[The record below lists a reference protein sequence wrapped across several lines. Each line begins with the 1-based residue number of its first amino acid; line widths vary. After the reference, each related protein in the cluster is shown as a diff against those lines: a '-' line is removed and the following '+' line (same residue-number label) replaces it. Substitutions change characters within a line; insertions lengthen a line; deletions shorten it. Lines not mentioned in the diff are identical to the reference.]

1 MATISDMIKIQLGLE
16 TAEFNKSLQKSKE
29 NIQKTSSE
37 LAKGADQ
44 VAGKAIGQIAG
55 IARMVAAPLAGAMSI
70 GSMIK
75 SYFGGVAQVAQM
87 TGAYSPKLDEW
98 RKKRALLNRVTAE
111 DIQLYKKS
119 REALTKFQITL
130 ADISAKVMRQASPA
144 FKYFVEKLE
153 KVSEWM
159 DAHSDDIVRFITVL
173 AGVIATALTPALLKM
188 AAALLLNPITWIVAA
203 LVGLAL
209 VIDDLIVWL
218 QGGES
223 ALDAFWSQFGSRE
236 QVLAK
241 IQTAIKLT
249 VATLEAMWESLR
261 AGVKA
266 AVDWFGEFWSSC
278 NGTER
283 VINTLKDVFHSVVQT
298 VKDVIAIWDALVDS
312 MKKTGFL
319 DDLANAFDGA
329 LSFILGAFKLFFS
342 ALQAIFGLIKG
353 LLTGDWGSFK
363 EAVSKA
369 VESAEEAFSGLLKII
384 GSVLNQLWELSKE
397 IFGRIGSSLTGV
409 IFSAVEGVKNTLLSL
424 FESVKAIVNQ
434 VEEQIKEALT
444 FSAVEGAKNTL
455 LSLFESVRAIV
466 NQVAEQIKETLTSI
480 GDSIKSSISDVVDG
494 IKSAFT
500 GLLDTG
506 KDVLNQLW
514 ELSKEIFGRIGS
526 SITGVIFSAVEGAKN
541 TLLSLFE
548 SVKAIVNQ
556 VEEQIKETLTRIG
569 DSIKSSISDAIDG
582 IKSAFTGLLD
592 TVKSVLT
599 QIWEMA
605 KEIFAHIGTALKEAL
620 TPDLDKWSKKLN
632 PMNWFSDDD
641 DEKKEND
648 TGTDSRAEPVAQM
661 QPKTPVEAET
671 ETRTPPSDVF
681 SDLSQMQNSGQVA
694 ERNVVNNSSNSNRTS
709 VDSHATVNI
718 TTNNPAVAD
727 AVVEQVAPVGD
738 SSAYVDQSVVA
749 IS

>member
-75 SYFGGVAQVAQM
+75 SYFGGVAQVAQL
-87 TGAYSPKLDEW
+87 TGAYSPQLDEW

-130 ADISAKVMRQASPA
+130 ADISAKVIRQASPA

-188 AAALLLNPITWIVAA
+188 AAALLFNPITWIVAA
-203 LVGLAL
+203 LVGLAM

-223 ALDAFWSQFGSRE
+223 ALDSFWAQFGSRE

-241 IQTAIKLT
+241 IQAALKLT
-249 VATLEAMWESLR
+249 VATLESMWESLK

-353 LLTGDWGSFK
+353 LLTGDWGSFR

-409 IFSAVEGVKNTLLSL
+409 ILSAVEDVKNSLLSL
-424 FESVKAIVNQ
+424 LGSVESIINR
-434 VEEQIKEALT
+434 VEEQI
-444 FSAVEGAKNTL
+444 
-455 LSLFESVRAIV
+455 R
-466 NQVAEQIKETLTSI
+466 ETLAGI
-480 GDSIKSSISDVVDG
+480 GNSIKTTI
-494 IKSAFT
+494 A
-500 GLLDTG
+500 
-506 KDVLNQLW
+506 
-514 ELSKEIFGRIGS
+514 
-526 SITGVIFSAVEGAKN
+526 
-541 TLLSLFE
+541 
-548 SVKAIVNQ
+548 
-556 VEEQIKETLTRIG
+556 
-569 DSIKSSISDAIDG
+569 DAIDG
-582 IKSAFTGLLD
+582 IKAAFTGLLD
-592 TVKSVLT
+592 TVKSVLN
-599 QIWEMA
+599 QIWESA
-605 KEIFAHIGTALKEAL
+605 KEIFDHIGTALKEAL
-620 TPDLDKWSKKLN
+620 TPDLDKWGKKLN
-632 PMNWFSDDD
+632 PVNWFSDDA
-641 DEKKEND
+641 DEKKESD
-648 TGTDSRAEPVAQM
+648 TKTETRAESVVQT
-661 QPKTPVEAET
+661 QPKAPAET
-671 ETRTPPSDVF
+671 ERETRTTPRYVF
-681 SDLSQMQNSGQVA
+681 SDLSQMQSSGQAA
-694 ERNVVNNSSNSNRTS
+694 ERNVVNNSSNLNRTS

-718 TTNNPAVAD
+718 TTNNPAVAG

>member
-203 LVGLAL
+203 LVGLGL

-223 ALDAFWSQFGSRE
+223 ALDAFWSMFGSRE

-249 VATLEAMWESLR
+249 VATLEAMWESLK

-369 VESAEEAFSGLLKII
+369 VESAEEAFSGLRKIV

-409 IFSAVEGVKNTLLSL
+409 IL
-424 FESVKAIVNQ
+424 
-434 VEEQIKEALT
+434 
-444 FSAVEGAKNTL
+444 SAVEGAKNTL
-455 LSLFESVRAIV
+455 LSLFESV
-466 NQVAEQIKETLTSI
+466 
-480 GDSIKSSISDVVDG
+480 
-494 IKSAFT
+494 
-500 GLLDTG
+500 
-506 KDVLNQLW
+506 
-514 ELSKEIFGRIGS
+514 GS
-526 SITGVIFSAVEGAKN
+526 
-541 TLLSLFE
+541 
-548 SVKAIVNQ
+548 IVNQ

-641 DEKKEND
+641 DKKKEND
-648 TGTDSRAEPVAQM
+648 TGTDSRAEPVAQT

-681 SDLSQMQNSGQVA
+681 SDLSQMQNSGQAA

>member
-87 TGAYSPKLDEW
+87 TGAYSPQLDEW

-188 AAALLLNPITWIVAA
+188 AAALLFNPITWIVAA
-203 LVGLAL
+203 LVGLAM

-223 ALDAFWSQFGSRE
+223 ALDSFWAQFGSRE
-236 QVLAK
+236 QVLTK
-241 IQTAIKLT
+241 IQAAIKLT
-249 VATLEAMWESLR
+249 VATLESMWESLK

-353 LLTGDWGSFK
+353 LLTGDWGSFR

-369 VESAEEAFSGLLKII
+369 VESAEETFSGLLKIV

-409 IFSAVEGVKNTLLSL
+409 IFSAVEEAKNSLLSL
-424 FESVKAIVNQ
+424 LASVQSIINR
-434 VEEQIKEALT
+434 VEEQVQEI
-444 FSAVEGAKNTL
+444 
-455 LSLFESVRAIV
+455 LS
-466 NQVAEQIKETLTSI
+466 KI
-480 GDSIKSSISDVVDG
+480 GNSIK
-494 IKSAFT
+494 
-500 GLLDTG
+500 DT
-506 KDVLNQLW
+506 
-514 ELSKEIFGRIGS
+514 
-526 SITGVIFSAVEGAKN
+526 
-541 TLLSLFE
+541 
-548 SVKAIVNQ
+548 
-556 VEEQIKETLTRIG
+556 
-569 DSIKSSISDAIDG
+569 ISDAIDG
-582 IKSAFTGLLD
+582 IKAAFTGLLD
-592 TVKSVLT
+592 TVKTVLT
-599 QIWEMA
+599 QIWESA
-605 KEIFAHIGTALKEAL
+605 KEIFDHIGTALKEAL

-632 PMNWFSDDD
+632 PVNWFSDEA
-641 DEKKEND
+641 DEKKESDAETD
-648 TGTDSRAEPVAQM
+648 TRAESVVQT
-661 QPKTPVEAET
+661 QPKAPAEAES
-671 ETRTPPSDVF
+671 ETRTTPRYVF
-681 SDLSQMQNSGQVA
+681 SDLSQMQSSGQAA
-694 ERNVVNNSSNSNRTS
+694 ERNVVNNSSNLNRTS

-718 TTNNPAVAD
+718 TTNNPAVAG

>member
-87 TGAYSPKLDEW
+87 TGAYSPQLDEW

-188 AAALLLNPITWIVAA
+188 AAALLFNPITWIVAA
-203 LVGLAL
+203 LVGLAM

-223 ALDAFWSQFGSRE
+223 ALDSFWSQFGSRE

-241 IQTAIKLT
+241 IQAAIKLT
-249 VATLEAMWESLR
+249 VATLESMWESLK

-363 EAVSKA
+363 EAVLKS

-409 IFSAVEGVKNTLLSL
+409 IFSAVEEAKNSLLSL
-424 FESVKAIVNQ
+424 FGSVESIINQ
-434 VEEQIKEALT
+434 VEKQIREVLT
-444 FSAVEGAKNTL
+444 EIGNSIKNT
-455 LSLFESVRAIV
+455 
-466 NQVAEQIKETLTSI
+466 
-480 GDSIKSSISDVVDG
+480 
-494 IKSAFT
+494 
-500 GLLDTG
+500 
-506 KDVLNQLW
+506 
-514 ELSKEIFGRIGS
+514 
-526 SITGVIFSAVEGAKN
+526 
-541 TLLSLFE
+541 
-548 SVKAIVNQ
+548 
-556 VEEQIKETLTRIG
+556 
-569 DSIKSSISDAIDG
+569 ISDAIDG
-582 IKSAFTGLLD
+582 IKAAFTGLLD
-592 TVKSVLT
+592 TVKSVLN
-599 QIWEMA
+599 QIWESA
-605 KEIFAHIGTALKEAL
+605 KEIFDHIGTALKEAL

-632 PMNWFSDDD
+632 PVNWFSDEA
-641 DEKKEND
+641 DEKKESD
-648 TGTDSRAEPVAQM
+648 TWTDTRTEPVAQT
-661 QPKTPVEAET
+661 QPKAPAGAET
-671 ETRTPPSDVF
+671 ETRTTPRYVF
-681 SDLSQMQNSGQVA
+681 SDLSQMQSSGQAA
-694 ERNVVNNSSNSNRTS
+694 ERNVVNNSSNLNRTN

-718 TTNNPAVAD
+718 TTNNPAVAG

>member
-87 TGAYSPKLDEW
+87 TGAYSPQLEEW

-188 AAALLLNPITWIVAA
+188 AAALLFNPITWIVAA
-203 LVGLAL
+203 LVGLAM

-223 ALDAFWSQFGSRE
+223 ALDSFWAQFGSRE

-241 IQTAIKLT
+241 IQAAIKLT
-249 VATLEAMWESLR
+249 VATLESMWKSLK

-369 VESAEEAFSGLLKII
+369 VESAEETFSGLLKIV

-409 IFSAVEGVKNTLLSL
+409 IFSAVEDVKNSLLSL
-424 FESVKAIVNQ
+424 LGSVESIINR
-434 VEEQIKEALT
+434 VEEQI
-444 FSAVEGAKNTL
+444 
-455 LSLFESVRAIV
+455 R
-466 NQVAEQIKETLTSI
+466 ETLAGI
-480 GDSIKSSISDVVDG
+480 GNSIKATI
-494 IKSAFT
+494 A
-500 GLLDTG
+500 
-506 KDVLNQLW
+506 
-514 ELSKEIFGRIGS
+514 
-526 SITGVIFSAVEGAKN
+526 
-541 TLLSLFE
+541 
-548 SVKAIVNQ
+548 
-556 VEEQIKETLTRIG
+556 
-569 DSIKSSISDAIDG
+569 DAIDG
-582 IKSAFTGLLD
+582 IKAAFTGLLD
-592 TVKSVLT
+592 TVKSVLN
-599 QIWEMA
+599 QIWESA
-605 KEIFAHIGTALKEAL
+605 KEIFDHIGTALKESL
-620 TPDLDKWSKKLN
+620 TPDLAKWSKKLN
-632 PMNWFSDDD
+632 PVNWFSDDA
-641 DEKKEND
+641 DEKKESD
-648 TGTDSRAEPVAQM
+648 TETDTRAESVVQT
-661 QPKTPVEAET
+661 QPKAPAEAES
-671 ETRTPPSDVF
+671 ETRTTPRYVF
-681 SDLSQMQNSGQVA
+681 SDLSQMQSSGQAA
-694 ERNVVNNSSNSNRTS
+694 ERNVVNNSSNLNRTS

-718 TTNNPAVAD
+718 TTNNPAVAG
-727 AVVEQVAPVGD
+727 AVVEQVTPVGD

>member
-1 MATISDMIKIQLGLE
+1 MATIADMIKIQLGLE

-87 TGAYSPKLDEW
+87 TGAYSPQLEEW

-188 AAALLLNPITWIVAA
+188 AAALLFNPITWIVAA
-203 LVGLAL
+203 LVGLAM

-223 ALDAFWSQFGSRE
+223 ALDSFWAQFGSRE

-241 IQTAIKLT
+241 IQAAIKLT
-249 VATLEAMWESLR
+249 VATLESMWESLK

-409 IFSAVEGVKNTLLSL
+409 IFSAVEEAKNSLLSL
-424 FESVKAIVNQ
+424 LASVQAIINR
-434 VEEQIKEALT
+434 VEEQVQEI
-444 FSAVEGAKNTL
+444 
-455 LSLFESVRAIV
+455 LSKIV
-466 NQVAEQIKETLTSI
+466 N
-480 GDSIKSSISDVVDG
+480 SIK
-494 IKSAFT
+494 
-500 GLLDTG
+500 DT
-506 KDVLNQLW
+506 
-514 ELSKEIFGRIGS
+514 
-526 SITGVIFSAVEGAKN
+526 
-541 TLLSLFE
+541 
-548 SVKAIVNQ
+548 
-556 VEEQIKETLTRIG
+556 
-569 DSIKSSISDAIDG
+569 ISDAIDG
-582 IKSAFTGLLD
+582 IKAAFTGLLD
-592 TVKSVLT
+592 TVKTVLT
-599 QIWEMA
+599 QIWESA
-605 KEIFAHIGTALKEAL
+605 KEIFDHIGTALKEAL

-632 PMNWFSDDD
+632 PVNWFSDEA
-641 DEKKEND
+641 DEKKESD
-648 TGTDSRAEPVAQM
+648 TETYTRAESVVQT
-661 QPKTPVEAET
+661 QPKAPADAER
-671 ETRTPPSDVF
+671 ETRTSPRYVF
-681 SDLSQMQNSGQVA
+681 SDLSQMQSSGQAA
-694 ERNVVNNSSNSNRTS
+694 ERNVVNNSSNLNRTS

-718 TTNNPAVAD
+718 TTNNPAVAG

>member
-188 AAALLLNPITWIVAA
+188 AAALLFNPITWIVAA
-203 LVGLAL
+203 LVGLAM

-249 VATLEAMWESLR
+249 VATLEAMWESLK

-283 VINTLKDVFHSVVQT
+283 VVNTLKDVFHSVVQT

-369 VESAEEAFSGLLKII
+369 VESAEEAFSGLLKIV
-384 GSVLNQLWELSKE
+384 GS
-397 IFGRIGSSLTGV
+397 
-409 IFSAVEGVKNTLLSL
+409 
-424 FESVKAIVNQ
+424 
-434 VEEQIKEALT
+434 
-444 FSAVEGAKNTL
+444 
-455 LSLFESVRAIV
+455 
-466 NQVAEQIKETLTSI
+466 
-480 GDSIKSSISDVVDG
+480 
-494 IKSAFT
+494 
-500 GLLDTG
+500 
-506 KDVLNQLW
+506 VLNQLW

-556 VEEQIKETLTRIG
+556 VEEQIKEVLTRIG
-569 DSIKSSISDAIDG
+569 DPIKSSISDAVDG

-605 KEIFAHIGTALKEAL
+605 KEIFDHIGTALKEAL

-641 DEKKEND
+641 DEKKENN
-648 TGTDSRAEPVAQM
+648 TGTDSRAESVVQT
-661 QPKTPVEAET
+661 QPKAPAET
-671 ETRTPPSDVF
+671 ERETRTTPRYVF
-681 SDLSQMQNSGQVA
+681 SDLSQMQNSGQAA
-694 ERNVVNNSSNSNRTS
+694 ERNVVNNSSNLNRTS

-718 TTNNPAVAD
+718 TTNNPAVAG
-727 AVVEQVAPVGD
+727 AVVEQVAPGGD
-738 SSAYVDQSVVA
+738 SSAYVDQSVMA

>member
-44 VAGKAIGQIAG
+44 VAGRAIGQIAG

-159 DAHSDDIVRFITVL
+159 DDHSDDIVRFITVL

-249 VATLEAMWESLR
+249 VATLEAMWESLK

-283 VINTLKDVFHSVVQT
+283 VVGTLKDVFHSVAQT

-397 IFGRIGSSLTGV
+397 IFGRIGSSIAGV
-409 IFSAVEGVKNTLLSL
+409 IFSAVE
-424 FESVKAIVNQ
+424 E
-434 VEEQIKEALT
+434 
-444 FSAVEGAKNTL
+444 
-455 LSLFESVRAIV
+455 
-466 NQVAEQIKETLTSI
+466 
-480 GDSIKSSISDVVDG
+480 
-494 IKSAFT
+494 
-500 GLLDTG
+500 
-506 KDVLNQLW
+506 
-514 ELSKEIFGRIGS
+514 
-526 SITGVIFSAVEGAKN
+526 AKN

-556 VEEQIKETLTRIG
+556 VEEQIKEVLTRIG
-569 DSIKSSISDAIDG
+569 DSIKSSISDAVDG

-620 TPDLDKWSKKLN
+620 TPDIDEWSKKLN

-648 TGTDSRAEPVAQM
+648 TGTDSRAEPVAQT
-661 QPKTPVEAET
+661 QPKAPAEAEG
-671 ETRTPPSDVF
+671 ETRTTPRYVF
-681 SDLSQMQNSGQVA
+681 SDLSQMQSSGQAA
-694 ERNVVNNSSNSNRTS
+694 ERNVVNNSSNLNRTS

-727 AVVEQVAPVGD
+727 AVVEQVAPVRD

>member
-1 MATISDMIKIQLGLE
+1 MATIADMIKIQLGLE

-87 TGAYSPKLDEW
+87 TGAYSPQLEEW

-188 AAALLLNPITWIVAA
+188 AAALLFNPITWIVAA
-203 LVGLAL
+203 LVGLAM

-223 ALDAFWSQFGSRE
+223 ALDSFWAQFGSRE

-241 IQTAIKLT
+241 IQAAIKLT
-249 VATLEAMWESLR
+249 VATLESMWKSLK

-369 VESAEEAFSGLLKII
+369 VESAEETFSGLLKIV

-409 IFSAVEGVKNTLLSL
+409 IFSAVEDVKNSLLSL
-424 FESVKAIVNQ
+424 LGSVESIINR
-434 VEEQIKEALT
+434 VEEQI
-444 FSAVEGAKNTL
+444 
-455 LSLFESVRAIV
+455 R
-466 NQVAEQIKETLTSI
+466 ETLAGI
-480 GDSIKSSISDVVDG
+480 GNSIKATI
-494 IKSAFT
+494 A
-500 GLLDTG
+500 
-506 KDVLNQLW
+506 
-514 ELSKEIFGRIGS
+514 
-526 SITGVIFSAVEGAKN
+526 
-541 TLLSLFE
+541 
-548 SVKAIVNQ
+548 
-556 VEEQIKETLTRIG
+556 
-569 DSIKSSISDAIDG
+569 DAIDG
-582 IKSAFTGLLD
+582 IKAAFTGLLD
-592 TVKSVLT
+592 TVKSVLN
-599 QIWEMA
+599 QIWESA
-605 KEIFAHIGTALKEAL
+605 KAIFDHIGTALKESL

-632 PMNWFSDDD
+632 PVNWFSDDA
-641 DEKKEND
+641 DEKKESD
-648 TGTDSRAEPVAQM
+648 TETDTRAESVVQT
-661 QPKTPVEAET
+661 QPKAPAEAES
-671 ETRTPPSDVF
+671 ETRTTPRYVF
-681 SDLSQMQNSGQVA
+681 SDLSQMQSSGQAA
-694 ERNVVNNSSNSNRTS
+694 ERNVVNNSSNLNRTS

-718 TTNNPAVAD
+718 TTNNPAVAG
-727 AVVEQVAPVGD
+727 AVVEQVTPVGD

>member
-87 TGAYSPKLDEW
+87 TGAYSPQLDEW

-188 AAALLLNPITWIVAA
+188 AAALLFNPITWIVAA
-203 LVGLAL
+203 LVGLAM

-223 ALDAFWSQFGSRE
+223 ALDSFWAQFGSRE

-241 IQTAIKLT
+241 IQAAIKLT
-249 VATLEAMWESLR
+249 VATLESMWESLK

-283 VINTLKDVFHSVVQT
+283 VINTLKAVFHSVVQT

-312 MKKTGFL
+312 MKKTRFL

-409 IFSAVEGVKNTLLSL
+409 IFSAVEEAKNSLLSL
-424 FESVKAIVNQ
+424 LGSVESIINR
-434 VEEQIKEALT
+434 VEEQVQEI
-444 FSAVEGAKNTL
+444 
-455 LSLFESVRAIV
+455 LSKIV
-466 NQVAEQIKETLTSI
+466 N
-480 GDSIKSSISDVVDG
+480 SIK
-494 IKSAFT
+494 
-500 GLLDTG
+500 DT
-506 KDVLNQLW
+506 
-514 ELSKEIFGRIGS
+514 
-526 SITGVIFSAVEGAKN
+526 
-541 TLLSLFE
+541 
-548 SVKAIVNQ
+548 
-556 VEEQIKETLTRIG
+556 
-569 DSIKSSISDAIDG
+569 ISDAIDG
-582 IKSAFTGLLD
+582 IEAAFTGLLD
-592 TVKSVLT
+592 TVKSVLN
-599 QIWEMA
+599 QIWESA
-605 KEIFAHIGTALKEAL
+605 KEIFDHIGTALKEAL

-632 PMNWFSDDD
+632 PVNWFSDDA
-641 DEKKEND
+641 DEKKESD
-648 TGTDSRAEPVAQM
+648 TETDTRAESVVQT
-661 QPKTPVEAET
+661 QPKAPAEAES
-671 ETRTPPSDVF
+671 ETRTTPRYVF
-681 SDLSQMQNSGQVA
+681 SDLSQMQSSGQAA
-694 ERNVVNNSSNSNRTS
+694 ERNVVNNSSNLNRTS

-718 TTNNPAVAD
+718 TTNNPAVAG

>member
-87 TGAYSPKLDEW
+87 TGAYSPQLEEW

-188 AAALLLNPITWIVAA
+188 AAALLFNPITWIVAA
-203 LVGLAL
+203 LVGLAM

-223 ALDAFWSQFGSRE
+223 ALDSFWAQFGSRE

-241 IQTAIKLT
+241 IQAAIKLT
-249 VATLEAMWESLR
+249 VATLESMWKSLK

-369 VESAEEAFSGLLKII
+369 VESAEETFSGLLKIV

-409 IFSAVEGVKNTLLSL
+409 IFSAVEDVKNSLLSL
-424 FESVKAIVNQ
+424 LGSVESIINR
-434 VEEQIKEALT
+434 VEEQI
-444 FSAVEGAKNTL
+444 
-455 LSLFESVRAIV
+455 R
-466 NQVAEQIKETLTSI
+466 ETLAGI
-480 GDSIKSSISDVVDG
+480 GNSIKATI
-494 IKSAFT
+494 A
-500 GLLDTG
+500 
-506 KDVLNQLW
+506 
-514 ELSKEIFGRIGS
+514 
-526 SITGVIFSAVEGAKN
+526 
-541 TLLSLFE
+541 
-548 SVKAIVNQ
+548 
-556 VEEQIKETLTRIG
+556 
-569 DSIKSSISDAIDG
+569 DAIDG
-582 IKSAFTGLLD
+582 IKAAFTGLLD
-592 TVKSVLT
+592 TVKSVLN
-599 QIWEMA
+599 QIWESA
-605 KEIFAHIGTALKEAL
+605 KAIFDHIGTALKESL

-632 PMNWFSDDD
+632 PVNWFSDDA
-641 DEKKEND
+641 DEKKESD
-648 TGTDSRAEPVAQM
+648 TETDTRAESVVQT
-661 QPKTPVEAET
+661 QPKAPAEAES
-671 ETRTPPSDVF
+671 ETRTTPRYVF
-681 SDLSQMQNSGQVA
+681 SDLSQMQSSGQAA
-694 ERNVVNNSSNSNRTS
+694 ERNVVNNSSNLNRTS

-718 TTNNPAVAD
+718 TTNNPAVAG
-727 AVVEQVAPVGD
+727 AVVEQVTPVGD

>member
-87 TGAYSPKLDEW
+87 TGAYSPQLEEW

-159 DAHSDDIVRFITVL
+159 DAHSNDIVRFITVL

-188 AAALLLNPITWIVAA
+188 AAALLFNPITWIVAA
-203 LVGLAL
+203 LVGLAM

-223 ALDAFWSQFGSRE
+223 ALDSFWAQFGSRE

-241 IQTAIKLT
+241 IQAAIKLT
-249 VATLEAMWESLR
+249 VATLESMWKSLK

-369 VESAEEAFSGLLKII
+369 VESAEETFSGLLKIV

-409 IFSAVEGVKNTLLSL
+409 IFSAVEDVKNSLLILLGSV
-424 FESVKAIVNQ
+424 ESIINR
-434 VEEQIKEALT
+434 VEEQI
-444 FSAVEGAKNTL
+444 
-455 LSLFESVRAIV
+455 R
-466 NQVAEQIKETLTSI
+466 ETLAGI
-480 GDSIKSSISDVVDG
+480 GNSIKATI
-494 IKSAFT
+494 A
-500 GLLDTG
+500 
-506 KDVLNQLW
+506 
-514 ELSKEIFGRIGS
+514 
-526 SITGVIFSAVEGAKN
+526 
-541 TLLSLFE
+541 
-548 SVKAIVNQ
+548 
-556 VEEQIKETLTRIG
+556 
-569 DSIKSSISDAIDG
+569 DAIDG
-582 IKSAFTGLLD
+582 IKAAFTGLLD
-592 TVKSVLT
+592 TVKSVLN
-599 QIWEMA
+599 QIWESA
-605 KEIFAHIGTALKEAL
+605 KEIFDHIGTALKEAL

-632 PMNWFSDDD
+632 PVNWFSDDA
-641 DEKKEND
+641 DEKKESDAETD
-648 TGTDSRAEPVAQM
+648 TRAESVVQT
-661 QPKTPVEAET
+661 QPKAPAEAES
-671 ETRTPPSDVF
+671 ETRTTPRYVF
-681 SDLSQMQNSGQVA
+681 SDLSQMQSSGQAA
-694 ERNVVNNSSNSNRTS
+694 ERNIVNNSSNLNRTS

-718 TTNNPAVAD
+718 TTNNPAVAG
-727 AVVEQVAPVGD
+727 AVVEQVTPVGD

>member
-44 VAGKAIGQIAG
+44 VAGKALGQIAG

-87 TGAYSPKLDEW
+87 TGAYSPQLDEW

-249 VATLEAMWESLR
+249 VATLESMWESLK

-266 AVDWFGEFWSSC
+266 AVEWFGEFWSSC

-283 VINTLKDVFHSVVQT
+283 VVGMLKDVFHSVVQT

-466 NQVAEQIKETLTSI
+466 NQVAEQIKGTLTS
-480 GDSIKSSISDVVDG
+480 
-494 IKSAFT
+494 
-500 GLLDTG
+500 
-506 KDVLNQLW
+506 
-514 ELSKEIFGRIGS
+514 
-526 SITGVIFSAVEGAKN
+526 
-541 TLLSLFE
+541 
-548 SVKAIVNQ
+548 
-556 VEEQIKETLTRIG
+556 IG

-592 TVKSVLT
+592 TGKAVLT

-641 DEKKEND
+641 DEKKESNTKTD
-648 TGTDSRAEPVAQM
+648 TRAESVDQT

-681 SDLSQMQNSGQVA
+681 SDLSQMQNSGQAA

>member
-87 TGAYSPKLDEW
+87 TGAYSPQLDEW

-188 AAALLLNPITWIVAA
+188 AAALLFNPITWIVAA
-203 LVGLAL
+203 LVGLAM

-223 ALDAFWSQFGSRE
+223 ALDSFWAQFGSRE

-241 IQTAIKLT
+241 IQAAIKLT
-249 VATLEAMWESLR
+249 VATLESMWESLK

-298 VKDVIAIWDALVDS
+298 VKDVIAIWDSLVDS
-312 MKKTGFL
+312 MKKTRFL
-319 DDLANAFDGA
+319 DDLANTFEGA

-409 IFSAVEGVKNTLLSL
+409 IFSAVEDVKNSLLSL
-424 FESVKAIVNQ
+424 LASVQSIINR
-434 VEEQIKEALT
+434 
-444 FSAVEGAKNTL
+444 VEG
-455 LSLFESVRAIV
+455 
-466 NQVAEQIKETLTSI
+466 QIREILAGI
-480 GDSIKSSISDVVDG
+480 GNSIKTTI
-494 IKSAFT
+494 A
-500 GLLDTG
+500 
-506 KDVLNQLW
+506 
-514 ELSKEIFGRIGS
+514 
-526 SITGVIFSAVEGAKN
+526 
-541 TLLSLFE
+541 
-548 SVKAIVNQ
+548 
-556 VEEQIKETLTRIG
+556 
-569 DSIKSSISDAIDG
+569 DAIDD
-582 IKSAFTGLLD
+582 IKAAFTGLLD
-592 TVKSVLT
+592 TVKSVLN
-599 QIWEMA
+599 QIWESA
-605 KEIFAHIGTALKEAL
+605 KEIFDHIGTALKEAL
-620 TPDLDKWSKKLN
+620 TPDLDKWGKKLN
-632 PMNWFSDDD
+632 PVNWFSDDD

-648 TGTDSRAEPVAQM
+648 TGTDSITEPVVQTQSKA
-661 QPKTPVEAET
+661 PVEAET
-671 ETRTPPSDVF
+671 ETETRTPPRYVF
-681 SDLSQMQNSGQVA
+681 SDLSQMQNSGLVA
-694 ERNVVNNSSNSNRTS
+694 ERNVVNNSSNLNRTS

-718 TTNNPAVAD
+718 TTNNPAVAG
-727 AVVEQVAPVGD
+727 AVVEQVAPVED

>member
-188 AAALLLNPITWIVAA
+188 AAALLFNPITWIVAA

-249 VATLEAMWESLR
+249 VATLEAMWESLK

-298 VKDVIAIWDALVDS
+298 VKDVIAIWDALVNS

-342 ALQAIFGLIKG
+342 ALHAIFGLIKG

-397 IFGRIGSSLTGV
+397 IFGRIGASLTGV
-409 IFSAVEGVKNTLLSL
+409 ILSAVEGV
-424 FESVKAIVNQ
+424 
-434 VEEQIKEALT
+434 
-444 FSAVEGAKNTL
+444 
-455 LSLFESVRAIV
+455 
-466 NQVAEQIKETLTSI
+466 
-480 GDSIKSSISDVVDG
+480 
-494 IKSAFT
+494 
-500 GLLDTG
+500 
-506 KDVLNQLW
+506 
-514 ELSKEIFGRIGS
+514 
-526 SITGVIFSAVEGAKN
+526 KN

-592 TVKSVLT
+592 TVKAVLT
-599 QIWEMA
+599 QIWGAA
-605 KEIFAHIGTALKEAL
+605 KEIFDHIGTALKEAL

-648 TGTDSRAEPVAQM
+648 TGTDSRAEPVAQT

-681 SDLSQMQNSGQVA
+681 SDLSQMQNSGQAA
-694 ERNVVNNSSNSNRTS
+694 EHNVVNNSSNLNRTS

>member
-1 MATISDMIKIQLGLE
+1 MATIADMIKIQLGLE

-87 TGAYSPKLDEW
+87 TEAYSPQLEEW

-188 AAALLLNPITWIVAA
+188 AAALLFNPITWIVAA
-203 LVGLAL
+203 LVGLAM

-223 ALDAFWSQFGSRE
+223 ALDSFWAQFGSRE

-241 IQTAIKLT
+241 IQAAIKLT
-249 VATLEAMWESLR
+249 VATLESMWESLK

-409 IFSAVEGVKNTLLSL
+409 IFSAVEEAKNSLLSL
-424 FESVKAIVNQ
+424 LASVQAIINR
-434 VEEQIKEALT
+434 VEEQVQEI
-444 FSAVEGAKNTL
+444 
-455 LSLFESVRAIV
+455 LSKIV
-466 NQVAEQIKETLTSI
+466 N
-480 GDSIKSSISDVVDG
+480 SIK
-494 IKSAFT
+494 
-500 GLLDTG
+500 DT
-506 KDVLNQLW
+506 
-514 ELSKEIFGRIGS
+514 
-526 SITGVIFSAVEGAKN
+526 
-541 TLLSLFE
+541 
-548 SVKAIVNQ
+548 
-556 VEEQIKETLTRIG
+556 
-569 DSIKSSISDAIDG
+569 ISDAIDG
-582 IKSAFTGLLD
+582 IKAAFTGLLD
-592 TVKSVLT
+592 TVKTVLT
-599 QIWEMA
+599 QIWESA
-605 KEIFAHIGTALKEAL
+605 KEIFDHIGTALKEAL

-632 PMNWFSDDD
+632 PVNWFSDEA
-641 DEKKEND
+641 DEKKESD
-648 TGTDSRAEPVAQM
+648 TETDTRAESVVQT
-661 QPKTPVEAET
+661 QPKAPADAER
-671 ETRTPPSDVF
+671 ETRTSPRYVF
-681 SDLSQMQNSGQVA
+681 SDLSQMQSSGQAA
-694 ERNVVNNSSNSNRTS
+694 ERNVVNNSSNLNRTS

-718 TTNNPAVAD
+718 TTNNPAVAG

>member
-44 VAGKAIGQIAG
+44 VAGKAIGQISG

-188 AAALLLNPITWIVAA
+188 AAALLLNPITWIVAS

-249 VATLEAMWESLR
+249 VATLEAMWESLK

-283 VINTLKDVFHSVVQT
+283 VVNTLKDVFHSVVQT

-319 DDLANAFDGA
+319 DDLANAFDGV
-329 LSFILGAFKLFFS
+329 LSFILGAFNLFFS

-409 IFSAVEGVKNTLLSL
+409 IL
-424 FESVKAIVNQ
+424 
-434 VEEQIKEALT
+434 
-444 FSAVEGAKNTL
+444 SAVEGAKNTL
-455 LSLFESVRAIV
+455 LSLFESV
-466 NQVAEQIKETLTSI
+466 
-480 GDSIKSSISDVVDG
+480 
-494 IKSAFT
+494 
-500 GLLDTG
+500 
-506 KDVLNQLW
+506 
-514 ELSKEIFGRIGS
+514 GS
-526 SITGVIFSAVEGAKN
+526 
-541 TLLSLFE
+541 
-548 SVKAIVNQ
+548 IVNQ

-582 IKSAFTGLLD
+582 VKSAFTGLLD
-592 TVKSVLT
+592 TVKAVLT
-599 QIWEMA
+599 QIWEAA
-605 KEIFAHIGTALKEAL
+605 KEIFDHIGTALKEAL
-620 TPDLDKWSKKLN
+620 TPDLDKWGKKLN
-632 PMNWFSDDD
+632 PMNWFKSDAP
-641 DEKKEND
+641 EVMNE
-648 TGTDSRAEPVAQM
+648 GLQ
-661 QPKTPVEAET
+661 
-671 ETRTPPSDVF
+671 
-681 SDLSQMQNSGQVA
+681 A
-694 ERNVVNNSSNSNRTS
+694 ERGTASMNADNRSTTI
-709 VDSHATVNI
+709 DSHANVTIN
-718 TTNNPAVAD
+718 TNNPAVAQ
-727 AVVEQVAPVGD
+727 AAVEQAAPG
-738 SSAYVDQSVVA
+738 SISNYVDQSA
-749 IS
+749 QALS

>member
-87 TGAYSPKLDEW
+87 TGAYSPQLDEW

-188 AAALLLNPITWIVAA
+188 AAALLFNPITWIVAA
-203 LVGLAL
+203 LVGLGL

-249 VATLEAMWESLR
+249 VATLEAMWESLK

-266 AVDWFGEFWSSC
+266 AVDRFGEFWSSC

-397 IFGRIGSSLTGV
+397 IFGRMGSSLTGV
-409 IFSAVEGVKNTLLSL
+409 I
-424 FESVKAIVNQ
+424 
-434 VEEQIKEALT
+434 

-500 GLLDTG
+500 GLLDT
-506 KDVLNQLW
+506 
-514 ELSKEIFGRIGS
+514 
-526 SITGVIFSAVEGAKN
+526 
-541 TLLSLFE
+541 
-548 SVKAIVNQ
+548 
-556 VEEQIKETLTRIG
+556 
-569 DSIKSSISDAIDG
+569 
-582 IKSAFTGLLD
+582 
-592 TVKSVLT
+592 VKSVLT

-605 KEIFAHIGTALKEAL
+605 KEIFDHIGTALKEAL
-620 TPDLDKWSKKLN
+620 TPDLDKWGKKLN
-632 PMNWFSDDD
+632 PINWFSDDA
-641 DEKKEND
+641 DEKKESNTETD
-648 TGTDSRAEPVAQM
+648 TRAESVAQT
-661 QPKTPVEAET
+661 QPKAPAEAES
-671 ETRTPPSDVF
+671 ETRTTPRYVF
-681 SDLSQMQNSGQVA
+681 SDLSQMQNSGQAA
-694 ERNVVNNSSNSNRTS
+694 ERNVVNNSSNLNRTS

-718 TTNNPAVAD
+718 TTNNPAVAG

>member
-87 TGAYSPKLDEW
+87 TGAYSPQLDEW

-188 AAALLLNPITWIVAA
+188 AAALLFNPITWIVAA
-203 LVGLAL
+203 LVGLAM

-223 ALDAFWSQFGSRE
+223 ALDSFWSQFGSRE

-241 IQTAIKLT
+241 IQAAIKLT
-249 VATLEAMWESLR
+249 VATLESMWKSLK

-278 NGTER
+278 NGTAR

-298 VKDVIAIWDALVDS
+298 VKDVIAIWDSLVDS
-312 MKKTGFL
+312 MKKTRFL

-329 LSFILGAFKLFFS
+329 LTFILGAFKLFFS

-363 EAVSKA
+363 EAVSRA
-369 VESAEEAFSGLLKII
+369 VESAEEAFSGLLKIV
-384 GSVLNQLWELSKE
+384 GSVLNQLWELTKE

-409 IFSAVEGVKNTLLSL
+409 IFSAVEDVKNSLLSL
-424 FESVKAIVNQ
+424 LGSVESIINR
-434 VEEQIKEALT
+434 VEEQIREILAKIGN
-444 FSAVEGAKNTL
+444 SIKNT
-455 LSLFESVRAIV
+455 
-466 NQVAEQIKETLTSI
+466 
-480 GDSIKSSISDVVDG
+480 
-494 IKSAFT
+494 
-500 GLLDTG
+500 
-506 KDVLNQLW
+506 
-514 ELSKEIFGRIGS
+514 
-526 SITGVIFSAVEGAKN
+526 
-541 TLLSLFE
+541 
-548 SVKAIVNQ
+548 
-556 VEEQIKETLTRIG
+556 
-569 DSIKSSISDAIDG
+569 ISDAIDG
-582 IKSAFTGLLD
+582 IKAAFTGLLD
-592 TVKSVLT
+592 TVRSVLN
-599 QIWEMA
+599 QIWESA
-605 KEIFAHIGTALKEAL
+605 KEIFDHIGTALKEAL
-620 TPDLDKWSKKLN
+620 TPDLDKWGKKLN
-632 PMNWFSDDD
+632 PVNWFSDDA
-641 DEKKEND
+641 DEKKESD
-648 TGTDSRAEPVAQM
+648 TETDTRAESVVQT
-661 QPKTPVEAET
+661 QPKAPADAER
-671 ETRTPPSDVF
+671 ETRTTPRYVF
-681 SDLSQMQNSGQVA
+681 SDLSQMRSSGQAA
-694 ERNVVNNSSNSNRTS
+694 ERNVVNNSSNLNRTS

-718 TTNNPAVAD
+718 TTNNPAVAG

>member
-87 TGAYSPKLDEW
+87 TGAYSPQLDEW

-188 AAALLLNPITWIVAA
+188 AAALLFNPITWIVAA
-203 LVGLAL
+203 LVGLAM

-223 ALDAFWSQFGSRE
+223 ALDSFWAQFGSRE

-241 IQTAIKLT
+241 IQAAIKLT
-249 VATLEAMWESLR
+249 VATLESMWESLK

-342 ALQAIFGLIKG
+342 ALQALFGLIKG

-369 VESAEEAFSGLLKII
+369 VESAEETFSGLLKIV

-409 IFSAVEGVKNTLLSL
+409 ILSAVEDVKNSLLSL
-424 FESVKAIVNQ
+424 LGSVESIINR
-434 VEEQIKEALT
+434 VEEQIREILA
-444 FSAVEGAKNTL
+444 G
-455 LSLFESVRAIV
+455 
-466 NQVAEQIKETLTSI
+466 I
-480 GDSIKSSISDVVDG
+480 GNSIKATI
-494 IKSAFT
+494 A
-500 GLLDTG
+500 
-506 KDVLNQLW
+506 
-514 ELSKEIFGRIGS
+514 
-526 SITGVIFSAVEGAKN
+526 
-541 TLLSLFE
+541 
-548 SVKAIVNQ
+548 
-556 VEEQIKETLTRIG
+556 
-569 DSIKSSISDAIDG
+569 DAIDG
-582 IKSAFTGLLD
+582 IKAAFTGLLD
-592 TVKSVLT
+592 TVKTVLT
-599 QIWEMA
+599 QIWESA
-605 KEIFAHIGTALKEAL
+605 KEIFDHIGTALKEAL

-632 PMNWFSDDD
+632 PVNWFSDDA
-641 DEKKEND
+641 DEKKESDAETD
-648 TGTDSRAEPVAQM
+648 TRAESVVQT
-661 QPKTPVEAET
+661 QPKAPAEAES
-671 ETRTPPSDVF
+671 ETRTTPRYVF
-681 SDLSQMQNSGQVA
+681 SDLSQMQSSGQAA
-694 ERNVVNNSSNSNRTS
+694 ERNVVNNSSNLNRTS

-718 TTNNPAVAD
+718 TTNNPAVAG

>member
-1 MATISDMIKIQLGLE
+1 MATIADMIKIQLGLE

-87 TGAYSPKLDEW
+87 TGAYSPQLEEW

-188 AAALLLNPITWIVAA
+188 AAALLFNPITWIVAA
-203 LVGLAL
+203 LVGLAM

-223 ALDAFWSQFGSRE
+223 ALDSFWAQFGSRE

-241 IQTAIKLT
+241 IQAAIKLT
-249 VATLEAMWESLR
+249 VATLESMWESLK

-409 IFSAVEGVKNTLLSL
+409 IFSAVEEAKNSLLSL
-424 FESVKAIVNQ
+424 LASVQAIINR
-434 VEEQIKEALT
+434 VEEQVQEI
-444 FSAVEGAKNTL
+444 
-455 LSLFESVRAIV
+455 LSKIV
-466 NQVAEQIKETLTSI
+466 N
-480 GDSIKSSISDVVDG
+480 SIK
-494 IKSAFT
+494 
-500 GLLDTG
+500 DT
-506 KDVLNQLW
+506 
-514 ELSKEIFGRIGS
+514 
-526 SITGVIFSAVEGAKN
+526 
-541 TLLSLFE
+541 
-548 SVKAIVNQ
+548 
-556 VEEQIKETLTRIG
+556 
-569 DSIKSSISDAIDG
+569 ISDAIDG
-582 IKSAFTGLLD
+582 IKAAFTGLLD
-592 TVKSVLT
+592 TVKTVLT
-599 QIWEMA
+599 QIWESA
-605 KEIFAHIGTALKEAL
+605 KEIFDHIGTALKEAL

-632 PMNWFSDDD
+632 PVNWFSDEA
-641 DEKKEND
+641 DEKKESD
-648 TGTDSRAEPVAQM
+648 TETDTRAESVVQT
-661 QPKTPVEAET
+661 QPKAPADAER
-671 ETRTPPSDVF
+671 ETRTSPRYVF
-681 SDLSQMQNSGQVA
+681 SDLSQMQSSGQAA
-694 ERNVVNNSSNSNRTS
+694 ERNVVNNSSNLNRTS

-718 TTNNPAVAD
+718 TTNNPAVAG

>member
-87 TGAYSPKLDEW
+87 TGAYSPQLDEW

-130 ADISAKVMRQASPA
+130 ADISAKVIRQASPA

-188 AAALLLNPITWIVAA
+188 AAALLFNPITWIVAA
-203 LVGLAL
+203 LVGLAM

-223 ALDAFWSQFGSRE
+223 ALDSFWSQFGSRE

-241 IQTAIKLT
+241 IQAAIKLT
-249 VATLEAMWESLR
+249 VATLESMWESLK

-369 VESAEEAFSGLLKII
+369 VESAEEAFSELLKII

-409 IFSAVEGVKNTLLSL
+409 IFSAVEDVKNSLLSL
-424 FESVKAIVNQ
+424 LGSVESIINR
-434 VEEQIKEALT
+434 VEEQIREILD
-444 FSAVEGAKNTL
+444 G
-455 LSLFESVRAIV
+455 IV
-466 NQVAEQIKETLTSI
+466 N
-480 GDSIKSSISDVVDG
+480 SIKATIADAIEG
-494 IKSAFT
+494 IKA
-500 GLLDTG
+500 
-506 KDVLNQLW
+506 
-514 ELSKEIFGRIGS
+514 
-526 SITGVIFSAVEGAKN
+526 
-541 TLLSLFE
+541 
-548 SVKAIVNQ
+548 
-556 VEEQIKETLTRIG
+556 
-569 DSIKSSISDAIDG
+569 
-582 IKSAFTGLLD
+582 AFTGLLD

-599 QIWEMA
+599 QIWESA
-605 KEIFAHIGTALKEAL
+605 KEIFDHIGTALKEAL
-620 TPDLDKWSKKLN
+620 TPDLDKWGKKLN
-632 PMNWFSDDD
+632 PVNWFSDEA
-641 DEKKEND
+641 DEKKESD
-648 TGTDSRAEPVAQM
+648 TKTDTRAESVVQT
-661 QPKTPVEAET
+661 QPKAPTESET
-671 ETRTPPSDVF
+671 GTRTPPRYVF
-681 SDLSQMQNSGQVA
+681 SDLSQMQSSGQAA
-694 ERNVVNNSSNSNRTS
+694 ERNVVNNSSNLNRTS

-718 TTNNPAVAD
+718 TTNNPAVAG

>member
-87 TGAYSPKLDEW
+87 TGAYSPQLEEW

-188 AAALLLNPITWIVAA
+188 AAALLFNPITWIVAA
-203 LVGLAL
+203 LVGLAM

-223 ALDAFWSQFGSRE
+223 ALDSFWSQFGSRE

-241 IQTAIKLT
+241 IQAAIKLT
-249 VATLEAMWESLR
+249 VATLESMWESLK

-298 VKDVIAIWDALVDS
+298 VKDVIAIWDSLVDS

-353 LLTGDWGSFK
+353 LLTGDWGSFR
-363 EAVSKA
+363 EAASKA
-369 VESAEEAFSGLLKII
+369 VESAEETFSGLLKIV

-409 IFSAVEGVKNTLLSL
+409 ILSAVEDVKNSLLSL
-424 FESVKAIVNQ
+424 LGSVESIINR
-434 VEEQIKEALT
+434 VEEQIREILA
-444 FSAVEGAKNTL
+444 G
-455 LSLFESVRAIV
+455 
-466 NQVAEQIKETLTSI
+466 I
-480 GDSIKSSISDVVDG
+480 GNSIKATI
-494 IKSAFT
+494 A
-500 GLLDTG
+500 
-506 KDVLNQLW
+506 
-514 ELSKEIFGRIGS
+514 
-526 SITGVIFSAVEGAKN
+526 
-541 TLLSLFE
+541 
-548 SVKAIVNQ
+548 
-556 VEEQIKETLTRIG
+556 
-569 DSIKSSISDAIDG
+569 DAIDG
-582 IKSAFTGLLD
+582 IKTAFTGLLD
-592 TVKSVLT
+592 TVKTVLT
-599 QIWEMA
+599 QIWESA
-605 KEIFAHIGTALKEAL
+605 KEIFDHIGTALKEAL

-632 PMNWFSDDD
+632 PVNWFSDDA
-641 DEKKEND
+641 DEKKESDAETD
-648 TGTDSRAEPVAQM
+648 TRAESVVQT
-661 QPKTPVEAET
+661 QPKAPAEAES
-671 ETRTPPSDVF
+671 ETRTTPRYVF
-681 SDLSQMQNSGQVA
+681 SDLSQMQSSGQAA
-694 ERNVVNNSSNSNRTS
+694 ERNVVNNSSNLNRTS

-718 TTNNPAVAD
+718 TTNNPAVAG

>member
-249 VATLEAMWESLR
+249 VATLESMWESLK

-369 VESAEEAFSGLLKII
+369 VESAEEAFSGLLKIV

-409 IFSAVEGVKNTLLSL
+409 IL
-424 FESVKAIVNQ
+424 
-434 VEEQIKEALT
+434 
-444 FSAVEGAKNTL
+444 SAVEGAKNTL
-455 LSLFESVRAIV
+455 LSLFESV
-466 NQVAEQIKETLTSI
+466 
-480 GDSIKSSISDVVDG
+480 
-494 IKSAFT
+494 
-500 GLLDTG
+500 
-506 KDVLNQLW
+506 
-514 ELSKEIFGRIGS
+514 GS
-526 SITGVIFSAVEGAKN
+526 
-541 TLLSLFE
+541 
-548 SVKAIVNQ
+548 IVNQ

-605 KEIFAHIGTALKEAL
+605 KETLTRIGDSIKSSIADAIDGVKSAFTGLLDTVKAVLNQIWEMAKAIFVRIGAALKEAL
-620 TPDLDKWSKKLN
+620 TPDLGKWSKKLN
-632 PMNWFSDDD
+632 PMSWFSDDD
-641 DEKKEND
+641 DEKKESNTKTD
-648 TGTDSRAEPVAQM
+648 TRAESVAQT

-681 SDLSQMQNSGQVA
+681 SDLSQMQNSGQEA
-694 ERNVVNNSSNSNRTS
+694 ERNVVNNSSNLNRTS

-727 AVVEQVAPVGD
+727 AVVEQVTPVRD

>member
-98 RKKRALLNRVTAE
+98 RKKRALLNRVTRE

-188 AAALLLNPITWIVAA
+188 AAALLFNPITWIVAA

-249 VATLEAMWESLR
+249 VATLEAMWESLK

-409 IFSAVEGVKNTLLSL
+409 IL
-424 FESVKAIVNQ
+424 
-434 VEEQIKEALT
+434 
-444 FSAVEGAKNTL
+444 SAVEGAKNTL
-455 LSLFESVRAIV
+455 LSLFESV
-466 NQVAEQIKETLTSI
+466 
-480 GDSIKSSISDVVDG
+480 G
-494 IKSAFT
+494 
-500 GLLDTG
+500 
-506 KDVLNQLW
+506 
-514 ELSKEIFGRIGS
+514 
-526 SITGVIFSAVEGAKN
+526 
-541 TLLSLFE
+541 
-548 SVKAIVNQ
+548 AIVNQ

-569 DSIKSSISDAIDG
+569 DSIKSSISDAVDG

-605 KEIFAHIGTALKEAL
+605 KEIFGRIGTALKEAL

-641 DEKKEND
+641 DKKKENN
-648 TGTDSRAEPVAQM
+648 TGTDSRAEPVAQT
-661 QPKTPVEAET
+661 QPKAPAEAER
-671 ETRTPPSDVF
+671 ETMTTPRYVF
-681 SDLSQMQNSGQVA
+681 SDLSQMQNSGQAA
-694 ERNVVNNSSNSNRTS
+694 ERNVVNNSSNLNRTS

-727 AVVEQVAPVGD
+727 AVVEQVAPAGD

>member
-87 TGAYSPKLDEW
+87 TGAYSPQLEEW

-188 AAALLLNPITWIVAA
+188 AAALLFNPITWIVAA
-203 LVGLAL
+203 LVGLAM

-223 ALDAFWSQFGSRE
+223 ALDSFWAQFGSRE

-241 IQTAIKLT
+241 IQAAIKLT
-249 VATLEAMWESLR
+249 VATLESMWESLK

-312 MKKTGFL
+312 MKKTRFL

-409 IFSAVEGVKNTLLSL
+409 IFSAVEEAKNSLLSL
-424 FESVKAIVNQ
+424 LASVQAIINR
-434 VEEQIKEALT
+434 VEEQVQEI
-444 FSAVEGAKNTL
+444 
-455 LSLFESVRAIV
+455 LSKIV
-466 NQVAEQIKETLTSI
+466 N
-480 GDSIKSSISDVVDG
+480 SIK
-494 IKSAFT
+494 
-500 GLLDTG
+500 DT
-506 KDVLNQLW
+506 
-514 ELSKEIFGRIGS
+514 
-526 SITGVIFSAVEGAKN
+526 
-541 TLLSLFE
+541 
-548 SVKAIVNQ
+548 
-556 VEEQIKETLTRIG
+556 
-569 DSIKSSISDAIDG
+569 ISDAIDG
-582 IKSAFTGLLD
+582 IKAAFTGLLD
-592 TVKSVLT
+592 TVKTVLT
-599 QIWEMA
+599 QIWESA
-605 KEIFAHIGTALKEAL
+605 KEIFDHIGTALKEAL
-620 TPDLDKWSKKLN
+620 TPDLDKWGKKLN
-632 PMNWFSDDD
+632 PVNWFSDDA
-641 DEKKEND
+641 DEKKESD
-648 TGTDSRAEPVAQM
+648 TETDTRAESVVQT
-661 QPKTPVEAET
+661 QPKAPAET
-671 ETRTPPSDVF
+671 ERETRTTPRYIF
-681 SDLSQMQNSGQVA
+681 SDLGQMQSSGQAA
-694 ERNVVNNSSNSNRTS
+694 ERNVVNNSSNLNRTS

-718 TTNNPAVAD
+718 TTNNPAVAG

-738 SSAYVDQSVVA
+738 SSAYIDQSVVA

>member
-87 TGAYSPKLDEW
+87 TGAYSPQLEEW

-188 AAALLLNPITWIVAA
+188 AAALLFNPITWIVAA
-203 LVGLAL
+203 LVGLAM

-223 ALDAFWSQFGSRE
+223 ALDSFWAQFGSRE

-241 IQTAIKLT
+241 IQAAIKLT
-249 VATLEAMWESLR
+249 VATLESMWKSLK

-266 AVDWFGEFWSSC
+266 AVDWLGEFWSSC

-369 VESAEEAFSGLLKII
+369 VESAEETFSGLLKIV

-409 IFSAVEGVKNTLLSL
+409 IFSAVEDVKNSLLSL
-424 FESVKAIVNQ
+424 LGSVESIINR
-434 VEEQIKEALT
+434 VEEQI
-444 FSAVEGAKNTL
+444 
-455 LSLFESVRAIV
+455 R
-466 NQVAEQIKETLTSI
+466 ETLAGI
-480 GDSIKSSISDVVDG
+480 GNSIKANI
-494 IKSAFT
+494 A
-500 GLLDTG
+500 
-506 KDVLNQLW
+506 
-514 ELSKEIFGRIGS
+514 
-526 SITGVIFSAVEGAKN
+526 
-541 TLLSLFE
+541 
-548 SVKAIVNQ
+548 
-556 VEEQIKETLTRIG
+556 
-569 DSIKSSISDAIDG
+569 DAIDG
-582 IKSAFTGLLD
+582 IKAAFTGLLD
-592 TVKSVLT
+592 TVKSVLN
-599 QIWEMA
+599 QIWESA
-605 KEIFAHIGTALKEAL
+605 KEIFDHIGTALKESL

-632 PMNWFSDDD
+632 PVNWFSDDA
-641 DEKKEND
+641 DEKKESD
-648 TGTDSRAEPVAQM
+648 TETDTRAESVVQT
-661 QPKTPVEAET
+661 QPKAPAEAES
-671 ETRTPPSDVF
+671 ETRTTPRYVF
-681 SDLSQMQNSGQVA
+681 SDLSQMQSSGQAA
-694 ERNVVNNSSNSNRTS
+694 ERNVVNNSSNLNRTS

-718 TTNNPAVAD
+718 TTNNPAVAG
-727 AVVEQVAPVGD
+727 AVVEQVTPVGD

>member
-87 TGAYSPKLDEW
+87 TGAYSPQLDEW

-188 AAALLLNPITWIVAA
+188 AAALLFNPITWIVAA
-203 LVGLAL
+203 LVGLAM

-223 ALDAFWSQFGSRE
+223 ALDSFWAQFGSRE

-241 IQTAIKLT
+241 IQAAIKLT
-249 VATLEAMWESLR
+249 VATLEAMWESLK

-298 VKDVIAIWDALVDS
+298 VKDVIAIWDSLVDS

-409 IFSAVEGVKNTLLSL
+409 ILSAVEDVKNSLLSL
-424 FESVKAIVNQ
+424 LASVQSIINR
-434 VEEQIKEALT
+434 VEEQIREILA
-444 FSAVEGAKNTL
+444 G
-455 LSLFESVRAIV
+455 
-466 NQVAEQIKETLTSI
+466 I
-480 GDSIKSSISDVVDG
+480 GNSIKTTI
-494 IKSAFT
+494 A
-500 GLLDTG
+500 
-506 KDVLNQLW
+506 
-514 ELSKEIFGRIGS
+514 
-526 SITGVIFSAVEGAKN
+526 
-541 TLLSLFE
+541 
-548 SVKAIVNQ
+548 
-556 VEEQIKETLTRIG
+556 
-569 DSIKSSISDAIDG
+569 DAIDG
-582 IKSAFTGLLD
+582 IKAAFTGLLD
-592 TVKSVLT
+592 TVKSVLN
-599 QIWEMA
+599 QIWESA
-605 KEIFAHIGTALKEAL
+605 KEIFDHIGTALKEAL
-620 TPDLDKWSKKLN
+620 TPDLDKWGKKLN
-632 PMNWFSDDD
+632 PVNWFSDDD

-648 TGTDSRAEPVAQM
+648 TGTDSRAEPVVQTQSKA
-661 QPKTPVEAET
+661 PVEAET
-671 ETRTPPSDVF
+671 ETETRTPPRYVF
-681 SDLSQMQNSGQVA
+681 SDLSQMQSSGQAA
-694 ERNVVNNSSNSNRTS
+694 ERNVVNNSSNLNRTS

-718 TTNNPAVAD
+718 TTNNPAVAG
-727 AVVEQVAPVGD
+727 AVVEQVAPVGG

>member
-87 TGAYSPKLDEW
+87 TGAYSPQLDEW

-188 AAALLLNPITWIVAA
+188 AAALLFNPITWIVAA
-203 LVGLAL
+203 LVGLAM

-223 ALDAFWSQFGSRE
+223 ALDSFWAQFGSRE

-241 IQTAIKLT
+241 IQAAIKLT
-249 VATLEAMWESLR
+249 VATLESMWESLK

-283 VINTLKDVFHSVVQT
+283 VVNTLKDVFHSVVQT

-312 MKKTGFL
+312 MKKTRFL

-369 VESAEEAFSGLLKII
+369 VESAEEAFSGLLKIV

-409 IFSAVEGVKNTLLSL
+409 IFSAVEEAKNSLLSL
-424 FESVKAIVNQ
+424 LASVQAIINR
-434 VEEQIKEALT
+434 VEEQVQEI
-444 FSAVEGAKNTL
+444 
-455 LSLFESVRAIV
+455 LSKIV
-466 NQVAEQIKETLTSI
+466 N
-480 GDSIKSSISDVVDG
+480 SIK
-494 IKSAFT
+494 
-500 GLLDTG
+500 DT
-506 KDVLNQLW
+506 
-514 ELSKEIFGRIGS
+514 
-526 SITGVIFSAVEGAKN
+526 
-541 TLLSLFE
+541 
-548 SVKAIVNQ
+548 
-556 VEEQIKETLTRIG
+556 
-569 DSIKSSISDAIDG
+569 ISDAIDG
-582 IKSAFTGLLD
+582 IKAAFTGLLD
-592 TVKSVLT
+592 TVKTVLT
-599 QIWEMA
+599 QIWESA
-605 KEIFAHIGTALKEAL
+605 KEIFDHIGTALKDAL
-620 TPDLDKWSKKLN
+620 TPDLDKWGKKLN
-632 PMNWFSDDD
+632 PINWFSDDA
-641 DEKKEND
+641 DEKKESD
-648 TGTDSRAEPVAQM
+648 TETDTRVESVVQT
-661 QPKTPVEAET
+661 QPKAPAET
-671 ETRTPPSDVF
+671 ERETRTTPRYVF
-681 SDLSQMQNSGQVA
+681 SDLSQMQSSGQAA
-694 ERNVVNNSSNSNRTS
+694 ERNVVNNSSNLNRTS

-718 TTNNPAVAD
+718 TTNNPAVAG
-727 AVVEQVAPVGD
+727 AVVEQVTPVGD

>member
-1 MATISDMIKIQLGLE
+1 MATIADMIKIQLGLE

-87 TGAYSPKLDEW
+87 TGAYSPQLDEW

-188 AAALLLNPITWIVAA
+188 AAALLFNPITWIVAA
-203 LVGLAL
+203 LVGLAM

-223 ALDAFWSQFGSRE
+223 ALDSFWSQFGSRE

-241 IQTAIKLT
+241 IQVAIKLT
-249 VATLEAMWESLR
+249 VATLESMWESLK

-266 AVDWFGEFWSSC
+266 AVEWFGEFWSSC

-283 VINTLKDVFHSVVQT
+283 VIGTLKDVFHSVVQT
-298 VKDVIAIWDALVDS
+298 AKDVIAIWDALVDS
-312 MKKTGFL
+312 MRKTGFL

-353 LLTGDWGSFK
+353 LLTGDWVSFR

-409 IFSAVEGVKNTLLSL
+409 IFSAVEEAKNSLLSL
-424 FESVKAIVNQ
+424 FGSVESIINQ
-434 VEEQIKEALT
+434 VEEQIRETLAKIGN
-444 FSAVEGAKNTL
+444 SIKNT
-455 LSLFESVRAIV
+455 
-466 NQVAEQIKETLTSI
+466 
-480 GDSIKSSISDVVDG
+480 
-494 IKSAFT
+494 
-500 GLLDTG
+500 
-506 KDVLNQLW
+506 
-514 ELSKEIFGRIGS
+514 
-526 SITGVIFSAVEGAKN
+526 
-541 TLLSLFE
+541 
-548 SVKAIVNQ
+548 
-556 VEEQIKETLTRIG
+556 
-569 DSIKSSISDAIDG
+569 ISDAIDG
-582 IKSAFTGLLD
+582 IKAAFTGLLD
-592 TVKSVLT
+592 TVKSVLN
-599 QIWEMA
+599 QIWESA
-605 KEIFAHIGTALKEAL
+605 KEIFDHIK
-620 TPDLDKWSKKLN
+620 
-632 PMNWFSDDD
+632 
-641 DEKKEND
+641 
-648 TGTDSRAEPVAQM
+648 TG
-661 QPKTPVEAET
+661 
-671 ETRTPPSDVF
+671 
-681 SDLSQMQNSGQVA
+681 
-694 ERNVVNNSSNSNRTS
+694 
-709 VDSHATVNI
+709 
-718 TTNNPAVAD
+718 
-727 AVVEQVAPVGD
+727 
-738 SSAYVDQSVVA
+738 
-749 IS
+749 

>member
-87 TGAYSPKLDEW
+87 TGAYSPQLDEW

-188 AAALLLNPITWIVAA
+188 AAALLFNPITWIVAA
-203 LVGLAL
+203 LVGLAM

-223 ALDAFWSQFGSRE
+223 ALDSFWSQFGSRE

-241 IQTAIKLT
+241 IQAAIKLT
-249 VATLEAMWESLR
+249 VATLESMWKSLK

-298 VKDVIAIWDALVDS
+298 VKDVIAIWDSLVDS

-353 LLTGDWGSFK
+353 LLTGDWGSFR
-363 EAVSKA
+363 EAASKA

-409 IFSAVEGVKNTLLSL
+409 IFSAVEEAKNSLLSL
-424 FESVKAIVNQ
+424 LASVQSIINR
-434 VEEQIKEALT
+434 VEEQVQEI
-444 FSAVEGAKNTL
+444 
-455 LSLFESVRAIV
+455 LS
-466 NQVAEQIKETLTSI
+466 KI
-480 GDSIKSSISDVVDG
+480 GNSIK
-494 IKSAFT
+494 
-500 GLLDTG
+500 DT
-506 KDVLNQLW
+506 
-514 ELSKEIFGRIGS
+514 
-526 SITGVIFSAVEGAKN
+526 
-541 TLLSLFE
+541 
-548 SVKAIVNQ
+548 
-556 VEEQIKETLTRIG
+556 
-569 DSIKSSISDAIDG
+569 ISDAIDG
-582 IKSAFTGLLD
+582 IKAAFTGLLD
-592 TVKSVLT
+592 TVKTVLT
-599 QIWEMA
+599 QIWESA
-605 KEIFAHIGTALKEAL
+605 KEIFDHIGTALKEAL
-620 TPDLDKWSKKLN
+620 TPDLDKWGKKLN
-632 PMNWFSDDD
+632 PVNWFSDDA
-641 DEKKEND
+641 DEKKESD
-648 TGTDSRAEPVAQM
+648 TETDTRAESVVQTQSKAPA
-661 QPKTPVEAET
+661 EAER
-671 ETRTPPSDVF
+671 ETRTTPRYVF
-681 SDLSQMQNSGQVA
+681 SDLSQMQSSGQAA
-694 ERNVVNNSSNSNRTS
+694 ERNVVNNSSNLNRTS

-718 TTNNPAVAD
+718 TTNNPAVAG

>member
-87 TGAYSPKLDEW
+87 TGAYSPQLDEW

-188 AAALLLNPITWIVAA
+188 AAALLFNPITWIVAA
-203 LVGLAL
+203 LVGLAM

-223 ALDAFWSQFGSRE
+223 ALDSFWSQFGSRE

-241 IQTAIKLT
+241 IQAAIKLT
-249 VATLEAMWESLR
+249 VATLESMWESLK

-283 VINTLKDVFHSVVQT
+283 VINTLKDVFHSVVLT
-298 VKDVIAIWDALVDS
+298 VKDVIAIWDSLVDS

-353 LLTGDWGSFK
+353 LLTGDWGSFR
-363 EAVSKA
+363 EAASKA

-409 IFSAVEGVKNTLLSL
+409 IFSAVEDVKNSLLSL
-424 FESVKAIVNQ
+424 LGSVESIINR
-434 VEEQIKEALT
+434 VEEQIREILA
-444 FSAVEGAKNTL
+444 G
-455 LSLFESVRAIV
+455 
-466 NQVAEQIKETLTSI
+466 I
-480 GDSIKSSISDVVDG
+480 GNSIKATI
-494 IKSAFT
+494 A
-500 GLLDTG
+500 
-506 KDVLNQLW
+506 
-514 ELSKEIFGRIGS
+514 
-526 SITGVIFSAVEGAKN
+526 
-541 TLLSLFE
+541 
-548 SVKAIVNQ
+548 
-556 VEEQIKETLTRIG
+556 
-569 DSIKSSISDAIDG
+569 DAIDG
-582 IKSAFTGLLD
+582 IKAAFTGLLD
-592 TVKSVLT
+592 TVKSVLN
-599 QIWEMA
+599 QIWESA
-605 KEIFAHIGTALKEAL
+605 KEIFDNIGTALKEAL

-632 PMNWFSDDD
+632 PVNWFSDDAA
-641 DEKKEND
+641 EKKESN
-648 TGTDSRAEPVAQM
+648 TETNTRAESVVQTR
-661 QPKTPVEAET
+661 PKAPAEAER
-671 ETRTPPSDVF
+671 ETRTTPRYVF
-681 SDLSQMQNSGQVA
+681 SDLSQMQSSGQAA
-694 ERNVVNNSSNSNRTS
+694 ERNVVNNSSNLNRTS

-718 TTNNPAVAD
+718 TTNNPAVAG

>member
-87 TGAYSPKLDEW
+87 TGAYSPQLEEW

-203 LVGLAL
+203 LVGLGL

-241 IQTAIKLT
+241 IQAAIKLT
-249 VATLEAMWESLR
+249 VATLESMWESLK

-363 EAVSKA
+363 EAVSKT

-409 IFSAVEGVKNTLLSL
+409 IISAVEEAKNSLLSL

-434 VEEQIKEALT
+434 VEEQIKE
-444 FSAVEGAKNTL
+444 
-455 LSLFESVRAIV
+455 I
-466 NQVAEQIKETLTSI
+466 
-480 GDSIKSSISDVVDG
+480 
-494 IKSAFT
+494 
-500 GLLDTG
+500 
-506 KDVLNQLW
+506 
-514 ELSKEIFGRIGS
+514 
-526 SITGVIFSAVEGAKN
+526 
-541 TLLSLFE
+541 
-548 SVKAIVNQ
+548 
-556 VEEQIKETLTRIG
+556 LTRIG
-569 DSIKSSISDAIDG
+569 DSIKSSISDAVDG

-605 KEIFAHIGTALKEAL
+605 KEIFDHIGTALKEAL
-620 TPDLDKWSKKLN
+620 TPDLDKWGKKLN
-632 PMNWFSDDD
+632 PINWFSDDD

-648 TGTDSRAEPVAQM
+648 TGTDSRAESVAQT
-661 QPKTPVEAET
+661 QPKAPAET
-671 ETRTPPSDVF
+671 ERETRTTPRYVF
-681 SDLSQMQNSGQVA
+681 SDLSQMQSSGQAA
-694 ERNVVNNSSNSNRTS
+694 ERNVVNNSSNLNRTS

-718 TTNNPAVAD
+718 TTNNPAVAG

>member
-173 AGVIATALTPALLKM
+173 AGVIATALTPAILKM

-241 IQTAIKLT
+241 IQAAIKLT
-249 VATLEAMWESLR
+249 VATLESMWESLK

-409 IFSAVEGVKNTLLSL
+409 IL
-424 FESVKAIVNQ
+424 
-434 VEEQIKEALT
+434 
-444 FSAVEGAKNTL
+444 SAVEGAKNTL
-455 LSLFESVRAIV
+455 LSLFESV
-466 NQVAEQIKETLTSI
+466 
-480 GDSIKSSISDVVDG
+480 G
-494 IKSAFT
+494 
-500 GLLDTG
+500 
-506 KDVLNQLW
+506 
-514 ELSKEIFGRIGS
+514 
-526 SITGVIFSAVEGAKN
+526 
-541 TLLSLFE
+541 
-548 SVKAIVNQ
+548 AIVNQ
-556 VEEQIKETLTRIG
+556 VEEQIKKVLTRIG
-569 DSIKSSISDAIDG
+569 DSIKTSISDAIDG
-582 IKSAFTGLLD
+582 VKSAFTGLID
-592 TVKSVLT
+592 TVKTVLT

-605 KEIFAHIGTALKEAL
+605 KAIFGRIGTALKEAL
-620 TPDLDKWSKKLN
+620 TPDLDKWGKKLN

-641 DEKKEND
+641 DKKKEND
-648 TGTDSRAEPVAQM
+648 AGTDSSAEPVAQT
-661 QPKTPVEAET
+661 Q
-671 ETRTPPSDVF
+671 TPPRDVF
-681 SDLSQMQNSGQVA
+681 SDLSQMQNSGQAA
-694 ERNVVNNSSNSNRTS
+694 ERNVVNNSSNSNHTTI
-709 VDSHATVNI
+709 DSHANVTIN
-718 TTNNPAVAD
+718 TNSPAVAQ
-727 AVVEQVAPVGD
+727 AAVEQAAPGSG
-738 SSAYVDQSVVA
+738 SSYVDQSA
-749 IS
+749 LALS

>member
-87 TGAYSPKLDEW
+87 TGAYSPQLEEW

-188 AAALLLNPITWIVAA
+188 AAALLFNPITWIVAA
-203 LVGLAL
+203 LVGLAM

-223 ALDAFWSQFGSRE
+223 ALDSFWAQFGSRE

-241 IQTAIKLT
+241 IQAAIKLT
-249 VATLEAMWESLR
+249 VATLESMWKSLK

-369 VESAEEAFSGLLKII
+369 VESAEETFSGLLKIV

-409 IFSAVEGVKNTLLSL
+409 IFSAVEDVKNSLLSL
-424 FESVKAIVNQ
+424 LGSVESIINR
-434 VEEQIKEALT
+434 VEEQI
-444 FSAVEGAKNTL
+444 
-455 LSLFESVRAIV
+455 R
-466 NQVAEQIKETLTSI
+466 ETLAGI
-480 GDSIKSSISDVVDG
+480 GNSIKATI
-494 IKSAFT
+494 A
-500 GLLDTG
+500 
-506 KDVLNQLW
+506 
-514 ELSKEIFGRIGS
+514 
-526 SITGVIFSAVEGAKN
+526 
-541 TLLSLFE
+541 
-548 SVKAIVNQ
+548 
-556 VEEQIKETLTRIG
+556 
-569 DSIKSSISDAIDG
+569 DAIDG
-582 IKSAFTGLLD
+582 IKAAFTGLLD
-592 TVKSVLT
+592 TVKSVLN
-599 QIWEMA
+599 QIWESA
-605 KEIFAHIGTALKEAL
+605 KAIFDHIGTALKESL

-632 PMNWFSDDD
+632 PVNWFSDDA
-641 DEKKEND
+641 DEKKESD
-648 TGTDSRAEPVAQM
+648 TESDTRAESVVQT
-661 QPKTPVEAET
+661 QPKAPAEAES
-671 ETRTPPSDVF
+671 ETRTTPRYVF
-681 SDLSQMQNSGQVA
+681 SDLSQMQSSGQAA
-694 ERNVVNNSSNSNRTS
+694 ERNVVNNSSNLNRTS

-718 TTNNPAVAD
+718 TTNNPAVAG
-727 AVVEQVAPVGD
+727 AVVEQVTPVGD

>member
-44 VAGKAIGQIAG
+44 VAGKALGQIAG

-87 TGAYSPKLDEW
+87 TGAYSPQLDEW

-173 AGVIATALTPALLKM
+173 AGVIATALTPALIKM
-188 AAALLLNPITWIVAA
+188 AAALLFNPITWIVAA
-203 LVGLAL
+203 LVGLAM

-249 VATLEAMWESLR
+249 VATLEAMWESLK

-266 AVDWFGEFWSSC
+266 AVEWFGKFWSSC

-283 VINTLKDVFHSVVQT
+283 VVSTLKDVFHSVVQT

-319 DDLANAFDGA
+319 DDLANAFDGV

-363 EAVSKA
+363 ESVSKA
-369 VESAEEAFSGLLKII
+369 VESAEEAFSGLLKIV

-409 IFSAVEGVKNTLLSL
+409 IFSAVE
-424 FESVKAIVNQ
+424 E
-434 VEEQIKEALT
+434 
-444 FSAVEGAKNTL
+444 
-455 LSLFESVRAIV
+455 
-466 NQVAEQIKETLTSI
+466 
-480 GDSIKSSISDVVDG
+480 
-494 IKSAFT
+494 
-500 GLLDTG
+500 
-506 KDVLNQLW
+506 
-514 ELSKEIFGRIGS
+514 
-526 SITGVIFSAVEGAKN
+526 AKN

-548 SVKAIVNQ
+548 SVKSIVNQ
-556 VEEQIKETLTRIG
+556 VEEQIKEILTRIG
-569 DSIKSSISDAIDG
+569 DSIRSSISDAIDG

-592 TVKSVLT
+592 TVKSVLN

-605 KEIFAHIGTALKEAL
+605 KEIFDHIGAALKEAL
-620 TPDLDKWSKKLN
+620 TPDLDKWGKKLN

-648 TGTDSRAEPVAQM
+648 TGTDSRAEPVAQT
-661 QPKTPVEAET
+661 QSKAPVEAKTET
-671 ETRTPPSDVF
+671 ETRTTPRYVF

-694 ERNVVNNSSNSNRTS
+694 ERNVVNNSSNLNRTS

-718 TTNNPAVAD
+718 TTNNPAVAG

>member
-87 TGAYSPKLDEW
+87 TGAYSPQLDEW

-188 AAALLLNPITWIVAA
+188 AAALLFNPITWIVAA
-203 LVGLAL
+203 LVGLAM

-223 ALDAFWSQFGSRE
+223 ALDSFWSQFGSRE

-241 IQTAIKLT
+241 IQAAIKLT
-249 VATLEAMWESLR
+249 VATLESMWESLK

-298 VKDVIAIWDALVDS
+298 VKDVIAIWNALVDS

-319 DDLANAFDGA
+319 DDLANVFDGA

-409 IFSAVEGVKNTLLSL
+409 ILSAVEDVKNSLLSL
-424 FESVKAIVNQ
+424 LASVQSIINR
-434 VEEQIKEALT
+434 VEEQIREILA
-444 FSAVEGAKNTL
+444 G
-455 LSLFESVRAIV
+455 
-466 NQVAEQIKETLTSI
+466 I
-480 GDSIKSSISDVVDG
+480 GNSIKTTI
-494 IKSAFT
+494 A
-500 GLLDTG
+500 
-506 KDVLNQLW
+506 
-514 ELSKEIFGRIGS
+514 
-526 SITGVIFSAVEGAKN
+526 
-541 TLLSLFE
+541 
-548 SVKAIVNQ
+548 
-556 VEEQIKETLTRIG
+556 
-569 DSIKSSISDAIDG
+569 DAIDG
-582 IKSAFTGLLD
+582 IKAAFTGLLD

-599 QIWEMA
+599 QIWESA
-605 KEIFAHIGTALKEAL
+605 KEIFDHIGTALKEAL
-620 TPDLDKWSKKLN
+620 TPDLDKWGKKLN
-632 PMNWFSDDD
+632 PVNWFSDDA
-641 DEKKEND
+641 DEKKESNTETD
-648 TGTDSRAEPVAQM
+648 TRAESVVQTQPKAPTESETGTRT
-661 QPKTPVEAET
+661 TP
-671 ETRTPPSDVF
+671 RYVF
-681 SDLSQMQNSGQVA
+681 SDLSQMQSSGQAA
-694 ERNVVNNSSNSNRTS
+694 ERNVVNNSSNLNRTS

-718 TTNNPAVAD
+718 TTNNPAVAG
-727 AVVEQVAPVGD
+727 AVVEQVAPVCD